1 MKLEPDD
8 PRLSAWVL
16 GELPPAEAEEVAR
29 AVEADPV
36 LRVLAD
42 ELRMTGDFLSGALA
56 ASALRPEQ
64 RAAVLEAGRG
74 PAADVIR
81 FPARKK
87 PRPAWPAFAAAAAV
101 LAAGLFFAS
110 RLETGNTRPLAGD
123 PRPVEAETV
132 LLRPLPGP
140 RILPA
145 KNGPAVP
152 KHPLPRAVT
161 DFPGAGDESLVG
173 GALPEASQLPA
184 TLPLSP
190 LQEASEIELPV
201 LVGRSSY
208 DWVRGWIRDKNQLP
222 PKDAV
227 RIEELAN
234 AFPLPPA
241 EETRGF
247 AGLRVACVSMT
258 SLWSG
263 PGRLV
268 GVQIANGTREPKAV
282 AWSFSP
288 APASRAGGVRVLAST
303 GAGGGNS
310 AALLPPGRRTLV
322 LIELA
327 SAAGEAG
334 DLVVETAGRSRRFP
348 AVESRDSALKQAAL
362 VAAFGMWLRGEGIDD
377 SRLDRILAAADEEA
391 ADPAWADSRRLVRE
405 ALGIAA
411 AQR

>member
-29 AVEADPV
+29 AVAADPA
-36 LRVLAD
+36 LRVLAA
-42 ELRMTGDFLSGALA
+42 ELRSTGDFLTGALA
-56 ASALRPEQ
+56 ASTLRPEQ
-64 RAAVLEAGRG
+64 RAAVREAGRA
-74 PAADVIR
+74 PAADIIR

-87 PRPAWPAFAAAAAV
+87 PRRAWPAFAAAAAV
-101 LAAGLFFAS
+101 LAAGLFLAS
-110 RLETGNTRPLAGD
+110 RLETGNIRPLARAS
-123 PRPVEAETV
+123 RPVEEARPV
-132 LLRPLPGP
+132 LRPLPGP
-140 RILPA
+140 RVLPA
-145 KNGPAVP
+145 KGEPAVP
-152 KHPLPRAVT
+152 KHPLPHPIP
-161 DFPGAGDESLVG
+161 DFPGPEDGGLAS

-184 TLPLSP
+184 TMPLSP
-190 LQEASEIELPV
+190 LRQASEIELPV
-201 LVGRSSY
+201 LVGRASY

-241 EETRGF
+241 EETREF

-268 GVQIANGTREPKAV
+268 GVQIANETGESKTV

-288 APASRAGGVRVLAST
+288 APASRPGGVRVLAST
-303 GAGGGNS
+303 GAGGGDSS
-310 AALLPPGRRTLV
+310 AVLPAGRRTLV

-334 DLVVETAGRSRRFP
+334 DLVVKTEGRSKRFP

-377 SRLDRILAAADEEA
+377 SRLDRILAAAGEESP
-391 ADPAWADSRRLVRE
+391 DPAWADSRRLVRE

-411 AQR
+411 AKR